1 MRKVDIKT
9 LLPQREPFL
18 FVDELLSAGMDE
30 IVGMMKYDETFP
42 YYLSCSRQRK
52 IVPGVILI
60 ESLVQCGGAG
70 VTKLGIIEKALW
82 GLASLEKVQF
92 HGVVELNSTVKMV
105 VKNLK
110 ISNRILK
117 QTGVSFCEGETILEA
132 TWFCLQFK

>member
-1 MRKVDIKT
+1 MRKVDIES

-70 VTKLGIIEKALW
+70 VTHLGITEKALW

-92 HGVVELNSTVKMV
+92 RGVVEPNTTVKMV

-110 ISNRILK
+110 ISNKVLK
-117 QTGVSFCEGETILEA
+117 QTGVSLREGEAILQA
-132 TWFCLQFK
+132 TWFCLRFK